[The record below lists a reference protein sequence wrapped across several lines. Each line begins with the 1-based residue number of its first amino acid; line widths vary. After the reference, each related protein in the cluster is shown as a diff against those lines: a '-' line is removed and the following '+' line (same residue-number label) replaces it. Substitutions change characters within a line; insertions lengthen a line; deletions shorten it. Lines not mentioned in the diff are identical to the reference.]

1 MGALTY
7 RTEIAVA
14 GQTVAGTVL
23 TPEPKVPGLLFVHGW
38 GGSQEQDLER
48 AQAMAALGYVC
59 LTFDLRGHAL
69 TEAQHYTV
77 TREDNLQDLVA
88 AYDALAREPLV
99 DTAAIAV
106 VGSSYGGY
114 LATLLTTIRSVR
126 WLALRVPA
134 LYRDEEWDK
143 PKRAL
148 DREEIAEYR
157 RGVVLSTENRAL
169 AACSG
174 FRGDVLIVESEHDEL
189 VPHQTILSYVKA
201 FSRTRSL
208 TYRVIDGAD
217 HALSDESCRK
227 SYSSVLT
234 GWATEMILGART
246 A

>member
-1 MGALTY
+1 MVALRY
-7 RTEIAVA
+7 RTEIAV
-14 GQTVAGTVL
+14 GGETVAGTIL

-69 TEAQHYTV
+69 TEAQHHTV
-77 TREDNLQDLVA
+77 TREDNLQDLTA

-99 DTAAIAV
+99 DRAAIAV

-148 DREEIAEYR
+148 DREEIAAYR
-157 RGVVLSTENRAL
+157 RGVLPSTENRAL
-169 AACSG
+169 AACSS
-174 FRGDVLIVESEHDEL
+174 FRGDVLVVESENDEL
-189 VPHQTILSYVKA
+189 VPHQTILSFVKS
-201 FSRTRSL
+201 FSHAHSL

-217 HALSDESCRK
+217 HALTDERCRE
-227 SYSSVLT
+227 SYSSILG
-234 GWATEMILGART
+234 GWATEMIRGART